1 MRNNR
6 EEDYCLVAAVA
17 VEKTVYH
24 FDKLFDYRVP
34 KKLEKSIE
42 KGRRVYVP
50 FGKGNGLRQAM
61 VFSVDKAKA
70 SDVENLKEIRT
81 VLDKTAVL
89 TEEMLEL
96 ALFIK
101 DRCFCT
107 IFEGVKA
114 MIPAG
119 LMFKMKLY
127 YKLSEKGEKLV
138 KSESLEDFSQEE
150 KNILLAIFK
159 SKGLEKEKVADTFG
173 KDAEEVFEKLCREGL
188 VLETE
193 KAKRKTADATVK
205 CMALTDDAFDYE
217 DSLTEKQEAVF
228 EILSMCKGASVKE
241 ICYYTGVTTAV
252 ADALVKKGIAYY
264 YEEEVF
270 RTPKKVSVNA
280 GLPEK
285 KITLSEEQN
294 RVFENIYGRFKEDKP
309 SVTLDRKSVV

>member
-70 SDVENLKEIRT
+70 SDVENLKGIRR

-114 MIPAG
+114 MLPAG

-150 KNILLAIFK
+150 KNIPF
-159 SKGLEKEKVADTFG
+159 
-173 KDAEEVFEKLCREGL
+173 
-188 VLETE
+188 
-193 KAKRKTADATVK
+193 
-205 CMALTDDAFDYE
+205 
-217 DSLTEKQEAVF
+217 
-228 EILSMCKGASVKE
+228 
-241 ICYYTGVTTAV
+241 
-252 ADALVKKGIAYY
+252 
-264 YEEEVF
+264 
-270 RTPKKVSVNA
+270 
-280 GLPEK
+280 
-285 KITLSEEQN
+285 
-294 RVFENIYGRFKEDKP
+294 
-309 SVTLDRKSVV
+309 